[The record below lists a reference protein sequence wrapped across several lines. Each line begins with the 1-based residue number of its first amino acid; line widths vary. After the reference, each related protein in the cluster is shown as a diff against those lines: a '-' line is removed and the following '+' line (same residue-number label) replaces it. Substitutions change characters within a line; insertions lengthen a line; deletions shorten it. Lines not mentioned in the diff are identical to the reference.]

1 MAQANETILLDVK
14 ISNAQAV
21 QNIAALKEQVA
32 KLKQEQQAYID
43 AQNEEDKAAAKNSE
57 TYVRLNEQIK
67 ALNVQISEQ
76 SRIVQAEAKEAR
88 NLEGSY
94 NALSAQ
100 LAQLKSQYKAVAT
113 DEEREEILVHLKEVN
128 DRLVELDE
136 QQGVFV
142 RNVGNYS
149 GAINEAFD
157 KIGQAANDLGP
168 AKDVLGKF
176 GPEGQK
182 AAAALDLL
190 GKVMKA
196 AATYGKVM
204 KATQQAQTVA
214 TQAQTGAQLGLNA
227 AMEANPIGLI
237 IAAITALISII
248 QKLISIF
255 SDASSQTEKF
265 NKALEANAE
274 LIEQTQKVADFEARM
289 AAAVGK
295 SQAEQ
300 IEIRRKAAEEA
311 VALADAEVKKLEDI
325 QKNGSRKERKAAK
338 EVMEQALQQ
347 QKDAYEA
354 LRKLNEDATVQA
366 AADNYKAE
374 QDKLKAQ
381 EEANKRYIEKQKQLQ
396 KEREDAEKKRLADE
410 KAAADALAAER
421 EQIIRRTRSQYEN
434 EIADLEAKRDKEIA
448 VAGLNADE
456 LLAIEDHY
464 AAAIKAVRDREQKDL
479 EEAEK
484 AKQAELDA
492 AAQEAKKKAE
502 EAAQERED
510 LLKTHGV
517 IAPDDGELQKE
528 LDRLQAA
535 LDAGLISEE
544 EYGDAVANIYQ
555 KIAQE
560 KAASVVDMAQ
570 QALGA
575 IQTITGAVEE
585 QENAEMEKYLADNE
599 TKKEAL
605 KDRLDSGLITQAEY
619 DNQVANLDKEQ
630 EKKKKEL
637 DLKQAK
643 RQKAMAIMNATLNAA
658 GAIIAS
664 LAQSPVAIGPIPN
677 PAGIASLALATATG
691 IAQIAAAAATPLP
704 KASRGMLI
712 SGPSHAQGG
721 TLIEAEGGEAIIN
734 KKATS
739 RFLPILS
746 RINQSTGGIPLYGS
760 GGIVGDAQ
768 IEKAAASQQAA
779 DAMAN
784 TPIYV
789 TVVDINE
796 GQERM
801 AKVVERKSY

>member
-1 MAQANETILLDVK
+1 MADQKESILLDVK
-14 ISNAQAV
+14 IENAQAV
-21 QNIAALKEQVA
+21 QNIA
-32 KLKQEQQAYID
+32 KLKQEVENLRKAQQ
-43 AQNEEDKAAAKNSE
+43 EEAKNNGTTTE

-67 ALNVQISEQ
+67 ALNTQIAEQ
-76 SRIVQAEAKEAR
+76 SRIIQAEAKESR

-100 LAQLKSQYKAVAT
+100 LAQLKQEYKAVAT
-113 DEEREEILVHLKEVN
+113 DEEREAILTHLKEVN

-157 KIGQAANDLGP
+157 KIGKAADDLNP
-168 AKDVLGKF
+168 AKDVLSKF

-204 KATQQAQTVA
+204 KTTQQAQTVA
-214 TQAQTGAQLGLNA
+214 TQAQTGAQLSLNA

-255 SDASSQTEKF
+255 GDASSQTEKF
-265 NKALEANAE
+265 NKALEVNAE

-311 VALADAEVKKLEDI
+311 VKLADAEVAKLEDI

-347 QKDAYEA
+347 QKDAYDA

-381 EEANKRYIEKQKQLQ
+381 EDANKRYIEKQKQLQ
-396 KEREDAEKKRLADE
+396 REREEAEKKRLAE
-410 KAAADALAAER
+410 QKAAEDALAAQR
-421 EQIIRRTRSQYEN
+421 EEMLKRTRSQYEN
-434 EIADLEAKRDKEIA
+434 EIAELEAKRDKEIA

-464 AAAIKAVRDREQKDL
+464 AAAIKAVRDREQQDL
-479 EEAEK
+479 ENAKKAE
-484 AKQAELDA
+484 QAEIDA
-492 AAQEAKKKAE
+492 KAEEARKKAE
-502 EAAQERED
+502 EAAAERDD
-510 LLKTHGV
+510 LLKTYGV
-517 IAPDDGELQKE
+517 IAPDDGELEKQ
-528 LDRLQAA
+528 LNRLKTA
-535 LDAGLISEE
+535 LDAGLLSEE
-544 EYGDAVANIYQ
+544 EYTNAVSNLYQ
-555 KIAQE
+555 KMAQE

-570 QALGA
+570 QTMSAMSSIVGA
-575 IQTITGAVEE
+575 MEAS
-585 QENAEMEKYLADNE
+585 ENAEMQKYMEDNQEKQD
-599 TKKEAL
+599 AL
-605 KDRLDSGLITQAEY
+605 KSRLDAGLITQAEY
-619 DNQVANLDKEQ
+619 DNQVAKLNAEQ

-704 KASRGMLI
+704 KASKGMLI
-712 SGPSHAQGG
+712 TGPSHAQGG

-734 KKATS
+734 KRATS
-739 RFLPILS
+739 RFLPLLS

-760 GGIVGDAQ
+760 GGVVGDAK
-768 IEKAAASQQAA
+768 IEQAAAGQQMT
-779 DAMAN
+779 DTIAN

-796 GQERM
+796 GQERL
-801 AKVVERKSY
+801 AKVVERKNY

>member
-1 MAQANETILLDVK
+1 MADQKESILLDVK
-14 ISNAQAV
+14 IENAQAV
-21 QNIAALKEQVA
+21 QNIA
-32 KLKQEQQAYID
+32 KLKQEVENLRKAQQ
-43 AQNEEDKAAAKNSE
+43 EEAKNNGTTTE

-67 ALNVQISEQ
+67 ALNTQIAEQ
-76 SRIVQAEAKEAR
+76 SRIIQAEAKESR

-100 LAQLKSQYKAVAT
+100 LAQLKQEYKAVAT
-113 DEEREEILVHLKEVN
+113 DEEREAILTHLKEVN
-128 DRLVELDE
+128 DRLVELDA

-142 RNVGNYS
+142 RNVGNYG
-149 GAINEAFD
+149 GAIQEAFD

-190 GKVMKA
+190 GKIMKA
-196 AATYGKVM
+196 TATYGKLM
-204 KATQQAQTVA
+204 KTTQQAQTVA

-311 VALADAEVKKLEDI
+311 VKLADAEVKKLEDI

-347 QKDAYEA
+347 QKDAYDE

-381 EEANKRYIEKQKQLQ
+381 EDANKRYVEKQKQLQ
-396 KEREDAEKKRLADE
+396 REREEAEKKRLAEE
-410 KAAADALAAER
+410 KAAEEALAAQR
-421 EQIIRRTRSQYEN
+421 EEMLKRTRSQYEN
-434 EIADLEAKRDKEIA
+434 EIAALYAKRDKEISI
-448 VAGLNADE
+448 AGLNADE

-464 AAAIKAVRDREQKDL
+464 AAAIKAVRDREQQDL
-479 EEAEK
+479 ENAKKAE
-484 AKQAELDA
+484 QAEIDA
-492 AAQEAKKKAE
+492 KAEEARKKAE
-502 EAAQERED
+502 EAAAERED
-510 LLKTHGV
+510 LLKTYGV
-517 IAPDDGELQKE
+517 IAPDDGELEKQ
-528 LDRLQAA
+528 LNRLKTA
-535 LDAGLISEE
+535 LDAGLLSEE
-544 EYGDAVANIYQ
+544 EYTNAVSNLYQ
-555 KIAQE
+555 KMAQE

-570 QALGA
+570 QTMSAMSSIVGA
-575 IQTITGAVEE
+575 MEAS
-585 QENAEMEKYLADNE
+585 ENAEMQKYMEDNQEKQD
-599 TKKEAL
+599 AL
-605 KDRLDSGLITQAEY
+605 KSRLDAGLITQAEY
-619 DNQVANLDKEQ
+619 DNQVAKLNAEQ

-704 KASRGMLI
+704 KASKGMLI
-712 SGPSHAQGG
+712 TGPSHAQGG

-734 KKATS
+734 KRATS
-739 RFLPILS
+739 RFLPLLS

-760 GGIVGDAQ
+760 GGVVGDAK
-768 IEKAAASQQAA
+768 IEQAAAGQQMTDTIAS
-779 DAMAN
+779 

-796 GQERM
+796 GQERL
-801 AKVVERKSY
+801 AKVVERKNY

>member
-1 MAQANETILLDVK
+1 MADQKESILLDVK
-14 ISNAQAV
+14 IENAQAV
-21 QNIAALKEQVA
+21 QNIA
-32 KLKQEQQAYID
+32 KLKQEVENLRKAQQ
-43 AQNEEDKAAAKNSE
+43 EEAKNNGTTTE

-67 ALNVQISEQ
+67 ALNTQIAEQ
-76 SRIVQAEAKEAR
+76 SRIIQAEAKESR

-100 LAQLKSQYKAVAT
+100 LAQLKQEYKAVAT
-113 DEEREEILVHLKEVN
+113 DEEREAILVHLKEVN
-128 DRLVELDE
+128 DRLVELDA

-142 RNVGNYS
+142 RNVGNYG
-149 GAINEAFD
+149 GAIQEAFD

-190 GKVMKA
+190 GKIMKA
-196 AATYGKVM
+196 TATYGKLM
-204 KATQQAQTVA
+204 KTTQQAQTVA

-237 IAAITALISII
+237 IAAITALISIV

-311 VALADAEVKKLEDI
+311 VKLADAEVAKLEDI

-347 QKDAYEA
+347 QKDAYDA

-381 EEANKRYIEKQKQLQ
+381 EDANKRYIEKQKQLQ
-396 KEREDAEKKRLADE
+396 KEREDAEKKRLAEE
-410 KAAADALAAER
+410 KAAEEALAAQR
-421 EQIIRRTRSQYEN
+421 EEMLKRTRSQYEN
-434 EIADLEAKRDKEIA
+434 EIAELEKKRDKEISI
-448 VAGLNADE
+448 AGLNADE

-464 AAAIKAVRDREQKDL
+464 AAAIKAVRDREQQDL
-479 EEAEK
+479 ENAKKAE
-484 AKQAELDA
+484 QAEIDA
-492 AAQEAKKKAE
+492 KAEEARKKAE
-502 EAAQERED
+502 EAAAERED
-510 LLKTHGV
+510 LLKTYGV
-517 IAPDDGELQKE
+517 IAPDDGELEKQ
-528 LDRLQAA
+528 LNRLKTA
-535 LDAGLISEE
+535 LDAGFLSEE
-544 EYGDAVANIYQ
+544 EYTNAVSNLYQ
-555 KIAQE
+555 KMAQE

-570 QALGA
+570 QTMSAMSSIVGA
-575 IQTITGAVEE
+575 MEAS
-585 QENAEMEKYLADNE
+585 ENAEMQKYMEDNQEKQD
-599 TKKEAL
+599 AL
-605 KDRLDSGLITQAEY
+605 KSRLDAGLITQAEY
-619 DNQVANLDKEQ
+619 DNQVAKLNAEQ

-704 KASRGMLI
+704 KASKGMLI
-712 SGPSHAQGG
+712 AGPSHAQGG

-734 KKATS
+734 KRATS
-739 RFLPILS
+739 RFLPLLS

-760 GGIVGDAQ
+760 GGVVGDAK
-768 IEKAAASQQAA
+768 IEQAAAGQQMT
-779 DAMAN
+779 DTIAN

-796 GQERM
+796 GQERL
-801 AKVVERKSY
+801 AKVVERKNY

>member
-1 MAQANETILLDVK
+1 MAQATESILLDVK

-21 QNIAALKEQVA
+21 QNIAALKQQVA
-32 KLKQEQQAYID
+32 ALKQEQQEFID
-43 AQNEEDKAAAKNSE
+43 AQKDEDKAAAKNSE

-67 ALNVQISEQ
+67 ALNQQISEQ
-76 SRIVQAEAKEAR
+76 SRIIQAEAKEAR

-100 LAQLKSQYKAVAT
+100 LAQLKQEYKAVAT
-113 DEEREEILVHLKEVN
+113 DEEREAILVHLKEVN
-128 DRLVELDE
+128 DRLVELDA

-142 RNVGNYS
+142 RNVGNYG
-149 GAINEAFD
+149 GAIQEAFD

-196 AATYGKVM
+196 TATYGKLM
-204 KATQQAQTVA
+204 KTTQQAQTVA

-311 VALADAEVKKLEDI
+311 VKLADAEVKKLEDI

-347 QKDAYEA
+347 QKDAYDA

-421 EQIIRRTRSQYEN
+421 EQILQRTRSQYEN
-434 EIADLEAKRDKEIA
+434 EIAALEAKRDKELQ

-464 AAAIKAVRDREQKDL
+464 AAAIQAVRDKEIADQEAARKEQQ
-479 EEAEK
+479 
-484 AKQAELDA
+484 AKEDA
-492 AAQEAKKKAE
+492 AAEEAKKKAE

-517 IAPDDGELQKE
+517 IAPDDGELQRE

-544 EYGDAVANIYQ
+544 EYGNAVANIYQ
-555 KIAQE
+555 KIAQD

-570 QALGA
+570 QVMGM
-575 IQTITGAVEE
+575 IDTVTGAVEAN
-585 QENAEMEKYLADNE
+585 ENAEMEKYLADNQA
-599 TKKEAL
+599 KQDAL
-605 KDRLDSGLITQAEY
+605 KQRLDEGLISQAQY
-619 DNQVANLDKEQ
+619 DDQVAKINADSD
-630 EKKKKEL
+630 KKKK
-637 DLKQAK
+637 DLEMKQAK

-704 KASRGMLI
+704 KAGKGMLLQ
-712 SGPSHAQGG
+712 GPSHSEGG
-721 TLIEAEGGEAIIN
+721 VLVNAEGGEAIIN
-734 KKATS
+734 KTATS
-739 RFLPILS
+739 RFLPLLS

-760 GGIVGDAQ
+760 GGVVGDTAIEQAHAAEQTAELNAQ
-768 IEKAAASQQAA
+768 R
-779 DAMAN
+779 
-784 TPIYV
+784 PIYV
-789 TVVDINE
+789 AVTDINE

-801 AKVVERKSY
+801 AQVTERKNY

>member
-1 MAQANETILLDVK
+1 MADQKESILLDVK
-14 ISNAQAV
+14 IENAQAV
-21 QNIAALKEQVA
+21 QNIA
-32 KLKQEQQAYID
+32 KLKQEVENLRKAQQ
-43 AQNEEDKAAAKNSE
+43 EEAKNNGTTTE

-67 ALNVQISEQ
+67 ALNTQIAEQ
-76 SRIVQAEAKEAR
+76 SRIIQAEAKESR

-100 LAQLKSQYKAVAT
+100 LAQLKQEYKAVAT
-113 DEEREEILVHLKEVN
+113 DEEREAILTHLKEVN
-128 DRLVELDE
+128 DRLVELDA

-142 RNVGNYS
+142 RNVGNYG
-149 GAINEAFD
+149 GAIQEAFD

-190 GKVMKA
+190 GKIMKA
-196 AATYGKVM
+196 TATYGKLM
-204 KATQQAQTVA
+204 KTTQQAQTVA

-237 IAAITALISII
+237 IASITALISIV

-311 VALADAEVKKLEDI
+311 VKLADAEVKKLEDI

-347 QKDAYEA
+347 QKDAYDA
-354 LRKLNEDATVQA
+354 LRKLNEDATVQS

-381 EEANKRYIEKQKQLQ
+381 EDANKRYVEKQKQLQ
-396 KEREDAEKKRLADE
+396 KERLAAE
-410 KAAADALAAER
+410 KAAADALAAQR
-421 EQIIRRTRSQYEN
+421 EEMLKRTRSQYEN
-434 EIADLEAKRDKEIA
+434 EIAELEKKRDKEIS

-479 EEAEK
+479 ENAKKAE
-484 AKQAELDA
+484 QAEIDA
-492 AAQEAKKKAE
+492 KAEEARKKAE
-502 EAAQERED
+502 EAAAERED
-510 LLKTHGV
+510 LLKTYGV
-517 IAPDDGELQKE
+517 IAPDDGELEKQ
-528 LDRLQAA
+528 LNRLKTA
-535 LDAGLISEE
+535 LDAGLLSEE
-544 EYGDAVANIYQ
+544 EYTNAVSNLYQ
-555 KIAQE
+555 KMAEE

-570 QALGA
+570 QVMG
-575 IQTITGAVEE
+575 TIDTIMGAVEAN
-585 QENAEMEKYLADNE
+585 ENAQMEEYMANNE
-599 TKKEAL
+599 KKKEAL
-605 KDRLDSGLITQAEY
+605 KERLDSGLISQEAYES
-619 DNQVANLDKEQ
+619 QVNALDADTD
-630 EKKKKEL
+630 KKKKEL
-637 DLKQAK
+637 ELKQAK

-664 LAQSPVAIGPIPN
+664 LAQSPVAYGPFPN

-704 KASRGMLI
+704 KASKGMLI
-712 SGPSHAQGG
+712 TGPSHAQGG

-734 KKATS
+734 KRATS
-739 RFLPILS
+739 RFLPLLS

-760 GGIVGDAQ
+760 GGVVGEAQ
-768 IEKAAASQQAA
+768 IERATESAANGEIVQAIRDLHIQVA
-779 DAMAN
+779 
-784 TPIYV
+784 V
-789 TVVDINE
+789 TDIND
-796 GQERM
+796 GQSKM
-801 AKVVERKSY
+801 AEVQQLREF